1 MVVHVRYWQ
10 VVVKDNMAKWNN
22 GSFLIYWEENR
33 NIVCKRLNKEYKRN
47 GKDRYIIKMNI
58 QTLTTML
65 MSYKTPSYLY
75 KIGRIESSI
84 KGINFLESIIPKEQV
99 YFSDYF

>member
-1 MVVHVRYWQ
+1 M
-10 VVVKDNMAKWNN
+10 
-22 GSFLIYWEENR
+22 IYWDEDR

-65 MSYKTPSYLY
+65 MSYKSPSYLY
-75 KIGRIESSI
+75 KIGRIEASV
-84 KGINFLESIIPKEQV
+84 KGINLLESIIPKEQA

>member
-1 MVVHVRYWQ
+1 M
-10 VVVKDNMAKWNN
+10 D
-22 GSFLIYWEENR
+22 
-33 NIVCKRLNKEYKRN
+33 
-47 GKDRYIIKMNI
+47 I

-84 KGINFLESIIPKEQV
+84 KGINLLESLIPKEQV